1 MKRAFANGD
10 YRSLEIVNSCFV
22 NRAIWLDYICKD
34 KNAMY
39 MVNVLDPVGSPAVL
53 YYLG

>member
-1 MKRAFANGD
+1 MRKD
-10 YRSLEIVNSCFV
+10 KSEIFEMLISYFI

-39 MVNVLDPVGSPAVL
+39 IVNVLELVGSPAVL
-53 YYLG
+53 HYIG